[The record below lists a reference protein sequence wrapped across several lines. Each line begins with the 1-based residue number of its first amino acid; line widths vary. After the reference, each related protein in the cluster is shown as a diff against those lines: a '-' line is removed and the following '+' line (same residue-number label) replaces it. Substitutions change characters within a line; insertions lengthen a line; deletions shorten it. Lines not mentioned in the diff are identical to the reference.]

1 MACTLTAGRAL
12 PCKKSVGQG
21 GAGSILVGLVGLAML
36 IYAVYVLVTV

>member
-1 MACTLTAGRAL
+1 MSENQGA
-12 PCKKSVGQG
+12 PEQG